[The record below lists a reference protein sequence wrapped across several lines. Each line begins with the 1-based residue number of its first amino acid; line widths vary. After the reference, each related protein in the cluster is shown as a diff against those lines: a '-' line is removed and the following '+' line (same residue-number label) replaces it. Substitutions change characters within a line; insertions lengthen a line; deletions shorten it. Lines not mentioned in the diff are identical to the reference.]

1 MYMSFTR
8 SRATLLDGSREEHGD
23 RVRSGELTPQDEA
36 ELHMLTHFMGLSCI
50 PGL

>member
-1 MYMSFTR
+1 MYMSFSR

-23 RVRSGELTPQDEA
+23 RVRSGELTGDEA